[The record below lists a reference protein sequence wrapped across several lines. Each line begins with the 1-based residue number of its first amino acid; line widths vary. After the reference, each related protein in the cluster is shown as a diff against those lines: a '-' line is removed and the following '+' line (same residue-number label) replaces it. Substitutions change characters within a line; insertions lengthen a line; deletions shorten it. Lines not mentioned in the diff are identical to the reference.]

1 MSAIGRNE
9 TNKQDGLPPRRL
21 RLGMVGGG
29 DGAFIGAVH
38 RIAARLDDYYEIV
51 AGALSSDAERALR
64 SGAAI
69 RLDPARS
76 YSDYREM
83 ARLESQRPDGIDV
96 VAIVTP
102 NHLHA
107 PVASSFLEA
116 GIHVICD
123 KPLGISLDEGEQL
136 AALARARGRV
146 FALTHTYSG
155 YPMVRHARE
164 LVASGAI
171 GEVRVVHVEYA
182 QDWMAEAANQS
193 PEFQATNWHND
204 PRRAGP
210 TGCTGDIGTHAFHLA
225 AFVTGIQPSEL
236 LAELHS
242 FTPDRILD
250 DHVQVMLRYPNGARG
265 MLWSSQ
271 MATGCENALKLRLF
285 GSKASLAFDQEN
297 PNELIL
303 TPQGGCAQRL
313 TRGRVGGVAAGHA
326 TRVPCGHPEGYLEAF
341 AQLYRDA
348 AAQIHAV
355 EAGQP
360 LPAASASLPTVED
373 GVDGLRFIE
382 AVLASHD
389 AGSRWVELGKK

>member
-1 MSAIGRNE
+1 MTAIGAGSLARGPGR
-9 TNKQDGLPPRRL
+9 KL

-38 RIAARLDDYYEIV
+38 RIAARLDDCYEMV
-51 AGALSSDAERALR
+51 AGALSSNPERALH
-64 SGAAI
+64 SGAAL

-76 YSDYREM
+76 YTDYREM
-83 ARLESQRPDGIDV
+83 ARQEAAREDGIDV

-107 PVASSFLEA
+107 PVATAFLEA

-123 KPLGISLDEGEQL
+123 KPLGISLGEGEAL
-136 AALARARGRV
+136 AALAKANKRV
-146 FALTHTYSG
+146 FALTHTYTG

-171 GEVRVVHVEYA
+171 GEVRLVHVEYA
-182 QDWMAEAANQS
+182 QDWMAEEANQGA
-193 PEFQATNWHND
+193 EFQSTNWHND
-204 PRRAGP
+204 PKRAGP
-210 TGCTGDIGTHAFHLA
+210 TGCTGDIGTHAFQIA
-225 AFVTGIQPSEL
+225 GFVSGIQPSEL

-242 FTPDRILD
+242 FSPNRTLD

-271 MATGCENALKLRLF
+271 MATGCENALKLRVF

-297 PNELIL
+297 PNELWL
-303 TPQGGCAQRL
+303 TPHGGCAQRL
-313 TRGRVGGVAAGHA
+313 TRGRVGGAAAQAA
-326 TRVPCGHPEGYLEAF
+326 TRIPSGHPEGYLEAF

-348 AAQIHAV
+348 AAQIHAID
-355 EAGQP
+355 AGQP
-360 LPAASASLPTVED
+360 LPVESNWLPTVDD
-373 GVDGLRFIE
+373 GVLGMKFID
-382 AVLASHD
+382 AVLASHA
-389 AGSRWVELGKK
+389 AGSRWVDLEA

>member
-1 MSAIGRNE
+1 MTAASA
-9 TNKQDGLPPRRL
+9 RRL

-38 RIAARLDDYYEIV
+38 RIAARLDDCYELV
-51 AGALSSDAERALR
+51 AGALSGDRERALR
-64 SGAAI
+64 SGAALH
-69 RLDPARS
+69 LDQARS
-76 YSDYREM
+76 YTDYREM
-83 ARLESQRPDGIDV
+83 AQAEATRTDGIDV

-107 PVASSFLEA
+107 PVATAFLEA

-123 KPLGISLDEGEQL
+123 KPLGISLREGEAL
-136 AALARARGRV
+136 AALARARKRV

-164 LVASGAI
+164 LVLSGAI
-171 GEVRVVHVEYA
+171 GELRLVHVEYA
-182 QDWMAEAANQS
+182 QDWMAEAASQDAG
-193 PEFQATNWHND
+193 FQATNWHND
-204 PRRAGP
+204 PKRAGP

-225 AFVTGIQPSEL
+225 GFASGMQPSEI

-242 FTPDRILD
+242 FTPGRVLD

-265 MLWSSQ
+265 MLWASQ

-297 PNELIL
+297 PNELWF
-303 TPQGGCAQRL
+303 TPQGGCPQRL
-313 TRGRVGGVAAGHA
+313 TRGRVRGAAAERA
-326 TRVPCGHPEGYLEAF
+326 TRIPSGHPEGYLEAF

-348 AAQIHAV
+348 AAQIRARD
-355 EAGQP
+355 AGQP
-360 LPAASASLPTVED
+360 LPEESALLPTVED
-373 GVDGLRFIE
+373 GVAGMKFID

-389 AGSRWVELGKK
+389 AGSRWVGLSI

>member
-9 TNKQDGLPPRRL
+9 TDKQDGLPPRRL

-38 RIAARLDDYYEIV
+38 RIAARLDDCYEIV

-107 PVASSFLEA
+107 PVARSFLDA

-136 AALARARGRV
+136 AALARAKGRV

-171 GEVRVVHVEYA
+171 GDVRLVHVEYA

-242 FTPDRILD
+242 FTPERILD

-271 MATGCENALKLRLF
+271 MATGCENALKLRVF

-355 EAGQP
+355 EAGPP

-373 GVDGLRFIE
+373 GVAGLRFIE

>member
-1 MSAIGRNE
+1 MTAA
-9 TNKQDGLPPRRL
+9 TMPRRL

-38 RIAARLDDYYEIV
+38 RIAARLDDCYEIV
-51 AGALSSDAERALR
+51 AGALSSDPERAAR

-69 RLDPARS
+69 GLDAARS
-76 YSDYREM
+76 YADYREM
-83 ARLESQRPDGIDV
+83 ARLEAARADGIDA

-107 PVASSFLEA
+107 PVATAFLEA

-123 KPLGISLDEGEQL
+123 KPLGISLAEGQAL
-136 AALARARGRV
+136 AALARARRRV
-146 FALTHTYSG
+146 FALTHTYTG

-164 LVASGAI
+164 LVAAGAI
-171 GEVRVVHVEYA
+171 GAVRQVHVEYA
-182 QDWMAEAANQS
+182 QDWMAEPASQDPA
-193 PEFQATNWHND
+193 FQATNWHND

-225 AFVTGIQPSEL
+225 GFVSGIQPSEL
-236 LAELHS
+236 LAELHA
-242 FTPDRILD
+242 FTPERILD

-265 MLWSSQ
+265 TLWASQ
-271 MATGCENALKLRLF
+271 MATGCENALKLRVF

-297 PNELIL
+297 PNELWL
-303 TPQGGCAQRL
+303 TPQGGCAERL
-313 TRGRVGGVAAGHA
+313 TRGRAHGVAADRA
-326 TRVPCGHPEGYLEAF
+326 TRIPSGHPEGYLAAF

-355 EAGQP
+355 NAGQP
-360 LPAASASLPTVED
+360 LPEGSTWLPTVDD
-373 GVDGLRFIE
+373 GVAGMQFID
-382 AVLASHD
+382 AVLASHR
-389 AGSRWVELGKK
+389 AGSAWVKLAV